1 MQRFEYALKQSG
13 RRQTTK
19 SYEKWN
25 FTENLLLKISGQK
38 MVYDISDHLPVMLL
52 QFIDTPSLAKS
63 YFPCYLLDGAIIST
77 GVSLKVVQNP
87 LPYR

>member
-1 MQRFEYALKQSG
+1 MRNGISQKIYFLKFQD
-13 RRQTTK
+13 K
-19 SYEKWN
+19 KWY
-25 FTENLLLKISGQK
+25 IC
-38 MVYDISDHLPVMLL
+38 DHLPGMQL

>member
-1 MQRFEYALKQSG
+1 
-13 RRQTTK
+13 
-19 SYEKWN
+19 
-25 FTENLLLKISGQK
+25 
-38 MVYDISDHLPVMLL
+38 MVYDISDHLPGMQL
-52 QFIDTPSLAKS
+52 QFINTPSLAKS